1 MRLLFVSDVHP
12 DTPHISAV
20 RLWVFACE
28 LARRGH
34 EVVFITRATVIQG
47 RAGNGRGLAARLAE
61 HDWQQPLLIE
71 LSIPAAAPMSPRRS
85 AAIFRRM
92 RTAWSLLVRGG
103 PQWRWSDMVA
113 LQAAMIAADVRPE
126 LIWTTFG
133 HTSNLMAARALAR
146 AGKCPWVLDVKDN
159 WELYVPKGLRRLM
172 AWRTRGW
179 SAMTA
184 NAEFTRALARK
195 WQGQEA
201 TVVYSGVD
209 DAFLQTDPESVDSV
223 QELAVNLI
231 GGLYDR
237 DRLREILGG
246 LVDWMGGL
254 AECERSR
261 VRIRYLGGDTDL
273 FEEAAAG
280 IIAQQHLDVPGY
292 VAIGE
297 MARLCRL
304 ALANMYVRHD
314 GGFHHKLL
322 ELLACGRPAVVYP
335 RESAESWELVERT
348 GGRLLEVPSRAA
360 VAESL
365 AGICKEARDVGIEDV
380 PLASA
385 EFPYTWANRAVG
397 LEAVFASVLAGK
409 K

>member
-20 RLWVFACE
+20 RLWAFACE
-28 LARRGH
+28 LVRRGH
-34 EVVFITRATVIQG
+34 EVVFVTRAPVIQG
-47 RAGNGRGLAARLAE
+47 PAGNDGGLAARLAA
-61 HDWQQPLLIE
+61 HDWQQPLLLE
-71 LSIPAAAPMSPRRS
+71 LSIPAAASTSPRHS
-85 AAIFRRM
+85 AAIVRRL

-103 PQWRWSDMVA
+103 PQWRWSDIVA
-113 LQAAMIAADVRPE
+113 SQAAMIAADVRPD

-159 WELYVPKGLRRLM
+159 WELYVPQGLRRLM

-201 TVVYSGVD
+201 TVIYSGVD
-209 DAFLQTDPESVDSV
+209 AAFLRADAASTDSAEVP
-223 QELAVNLI
+223 AVNLI

-246 LVDWMGGL
+246 LADWMGGL
-254 AECERSR
+254 SEDERSR
-261 VRIRYLGGDTDL
+261 VLIRYLGGDTAL
-273 FEEAAAG
+273 FHEAAAG

-304 ALANMYVRHD
+304 ALANLYVRHE
-314 GGFHHKLL
+314 GTFHHKLL
-322 ELLACGRPAVVYP
+322 ELLACGRPAMVYP
-335 RESAESWELVERT
+335 GESAESWELVERT

-365 AGICKEARDVGIEDV
+365 AVIFKESRDVGIKGV

-385 EFPYTWANRAVG
+385 EFPYTWPNLSVG

>member
-1 MRLLFVSDVHP
+1 MRLLFVSEVHP
-12 DTPHISAV
+12 GTPHISAV
-20 RLWVFACE
+20 RLWAFACE
-28 LARRGH
+28 LVKRGH
-34 EVVFITRATVIQG
+34 QVVFVTRPAQIQG
-47 RAGNGRGLAARLAE
+47 AGTSAGPAAPLVE
-61 HDWQQPLLIE
+61 QQDWRQPLVIE
-71 LSIPAAAPMSPRRS
+71 LPTPSAASTSPRPPIS
-85 AAIFRRM
+85 ILRRI
-92 RTAWSLLVRGG
+92 RTAWNLLVRGG
-103 PQWRWSDMVA
+103 PHWQWSEAVA
-113 LQAAMIAADVRPE
+113 SHAAKIAADVRPE

-146 AGKCPWVLDVKDN
+146 AAKCPWVLDVKDN

-184 NAEFTRALARK
+184 NAEFTQTLARR
-195 WQGQEA
+195 WQGKEA

-209 DAFLQTDPESVDSV
+209 AAFMQTDAGSAGPV

-237 DRLREILGG
+237 ARLREILGG
-246 LVDWMGGL
+246 LADWMAGL
-254 AECERSR
+254 AEAERAR
-261 VRIRYLGGDTDL
+261 VRIRYLGGDTEI
-273 FEEAAAG
+273 FHQAAAG
-280 IIAQQHLDVPGY
+280 IVAQNYLEVPGY
-292 VAIGE
+292 VAISE

-304 ALANMYVRHD
+304 ALANLYVRHD

-322 ELLACGRPAVVYP
+322 ELLACGRPAAVYP
-335 RESAESWELVERT
+335 RESEESWALVERT
-348 GGRLLEVPSRAA
+348 GGRLVEVSSRGEVSGTIARIHR
-360 VAESL
+360 ESRDG
-365 AGICKEARDVGIEDV
+365 GIKDA

-385 EFPYTWANRAVG
+385 EFPYTWANLAVG